1 MSFKAIKICVVVL
14 ICAFKLK
21 AQTGEI
27 YGVITN
33 SDADSIGAAFVS
45 LFKEGNQIDAVYSDF
60 NGAYFFS
67 GIDPGSYDVSVES
80 LGLQS
85 KTIQG
90 VLVGTNQKVELN
102 FKLLASSRAVDV
114 VEIIQYRKPLIDKD
128 KQAKIY
134 TAVEIE
140 NLAVRDVEDIIS
152 TSVDAVSQ
160 DDGSGDV
167 YIRGQRTEGTQF
179 IVDGIKINGKLSIP
193 QNAIEQ
199 VEVISGGIPA
209 MYGDNIGGV
218 VIITTK
224 GGGSKGYGAFES
236 ITSNG
241 LDGYGYNLVTG
252 SYAGPIIK
260 GKKDS
265 QGVLIK
271 PSPLRFLFTGEY
283 KSTMDSRPS
292 ALGVWT
298 IEDEVLRDLEL
309 NPLRVA
315 SSGMGTF
322 RNSEFVTSEDF
333 KWQKANQNTSGINAR
348 FAGKID
354 YQLNKNI
361 L

>member
-1 MSFKAIKICVVVL
+1 MSFYRLKIFIIVFF
-14 ICAFKLK
+14 CAFKIK

-27 YGVITN
+27 YGTIIN
-33 SDADSIGAAFVS
+33 SDKDSIGAAFVS

-60 NGAYFFS
+60 DGAYFFS
-67 GIDPGSYDVSVES
+67 GIDPGSYDVTIES
-80 LGLQS
+80 LGFQS

-102 FKLLASSRAVDV
+102 FTLLSSSREVDV

-134 TAVEIE
+134 TAVDIE
-140 NLAVRDVEDIIS
+140 NLAVRDVEDIVS

-236 ITSNG
+236 VTSNG
-241 LDGYGYNLVTG
+241 LDGYGYNLATG
-252 SYAGPIIK
+252 SYAGPILK

-265 QGVLIK
+265 NGILN
-271 PSPLRFLFTGEY
+271 
-283 KSTMDSRPS
+283 
-292 ALGVWT
+292 
-298 IEDEVLRDLEL
+298 IE
-309 NPLRVA
+309 N
-315 SSGMGTF
+315 G
-322 RNSEFVTSEDF
+322 
-333 KWQKANQNTSGINAR
+333 
-348 FAGKID
+348 
-354 YQLNKNI
+354 
-361 L
+361 